1 VIYILTFVPLQM
13 QWKKSV
19 WISSHRAK
27 EIVIMTG
34 PMQQELYYFS
44 WFTATFSVCVA
55 NLFEMEYLFI
65 HSPVCK
71 EQGRKIVLL
80 FTFGLHMFSLFD
92 DGLAICELLL
102 QYSLQE
108 IEKVVERDLTELI
121 WN

>member
-1 VIYILTFVPLQM
+1 MYILTFVPLQM

-44 WFTATFSVCVA
+44 WFTATFSVCIA

-65 HSPVCK
+65 KNKVEKMYS
-71 EQGRKIVLL
+71 
-80 FTFGLHMFSLFD
+80 FSLL
-92 DGLAICELLL
+92 GYICFLCLMM
-102 QYSLQE
+102 
-108 IEKVVERDLTELI
+108 D
-121 WN
+121 

>member
-1 VIYILTFVPLQM
+1 
-13 QWKKSV
+13 
-19 WISSHRAK
+19 
-27 EIVIMTG
+27 MTG

-44 WFTATFSVCVA
+44 WFTATFCVCVA

-80 FTFGLHMFSLFD
+80 FTFRLHMFPMFD
-92 DGLAICELLL
+92 DGLAICELL
-102 QYSLQE
+102 QYPLQE
-108 IEKVVERDLTELI
+108 IEKVAERDLTELI